1 MVAIAHGTKHLH
13 TYGRLHNR
21 REAAGHRA
29 KLKADI
35 GNILA
40 LHEPQR
46 SGIQAQGIVV
56 GGQQVT
62 GQSPVVIEIGLKGD
76 LIVQAR
82 IVGTRADAERTR
94 RIRRNAIMPEEVVER
109 DIGGIGNTGE
119 VIAHGLTVL
128 HFIVAA
134 LLDGHA

>member
-1 MVAIAHGTKHLH
+1 MKAEHL
-13 TYGRLHNR
+13 
-21 REAAGHRA
+21 
-29 KLKADI
+29 
-35 GNILA
+35 
-40 LHEPQR
+40 
-46 SGIQAQGIVV
+46 
-56 GGQQVT
+56 
-62 GQSPVVIEIGLKGD
+62 GD

-119 VIAHGLTVL
+119 VIAHGLTGL
-128 HFIVAA
+128 HFIVAG

>member
-1 MVAIAHGTKHLH
+1 MI
-13 TYGRLHNR
+13 
-21 REAAGHRA
+21 
-29 KLKADI
+29 
-35 GNILA
+35 
-40 LHEPQR
+40 
-46 SGIQAQGIVV
+46 
-56 GGQQVT
+56 
-62 GQSPVVIEIGLKGD
+62 
-76 LIVQAR
+76 QAR

-119 VIAHGLTVL
+119 VIAHGLTGL